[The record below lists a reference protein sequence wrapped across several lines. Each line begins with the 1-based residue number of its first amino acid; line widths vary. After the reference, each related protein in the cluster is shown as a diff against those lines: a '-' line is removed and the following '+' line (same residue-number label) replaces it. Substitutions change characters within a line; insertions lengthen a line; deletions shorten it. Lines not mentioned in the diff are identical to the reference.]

1 MEWLKKTE
9 DVPMY
14 LEEMRREPT
23 EADQKPLEPVTPV
36 TALPK
41 TVETLL
47 GADDPLTGRLRMYPS
62 PTGTFEPF
70 MALFNTTAAA
80 VGLDPTAT
88 ELTEDA
94 LTKLVKRARL
104 PVVQYDIRTD
114 PPPPPM
120 GKRIARDLDIGYAI
134 FVVGGAQGPAML
146 VTSTEAPALLN
157 RSELPRA
164 FKEYLE
170 KSAKRIFAAGL

>member
-1 MEWLKKTE
+1 
-9 DVPMY
+9 MY

-80 VGLDPTAT
+80 IGLNPDAT

-94 LTKLVKRARL
+94 LTKLVKRVRL

-114 PPPPPM
+114 PP
-120 GKRIARDLDIGYAI
+120 KIFAKKILRDLNIGYAI

-157 RSELPRA
+157 LNELPTA
-164 FKEYLE
+164 FKEYVD
-170 KSAKRIFAAGL
+170 KRVKDTWVVRI